1 MLRNYLKI
9 TFAVLKRRKFFTFIS
24 LFGISFT
31 LTVLIVAVSFLDHL
45 FAPNY
50 PEYQRDNLLYVS
62 HSEQVDTINNGS
74 NSSAVGYYF
83 LKEFISKMKT
93 PQKIAFATAP
103 NTINAYSPNGTKLRL
118 FFKYTDANFWEVN
131 NFDFVE
137 GKPYNQTNI
146 NQQEYVTVIN
156 ENTRDEYF
164 GKGVNAIG
172 KNFEIDNVKY
182 KVIGVVRGSPITRFY
197 TSSDIYFPYNLTKD
211 NLKSKELGGG
221 YLIFLRGQNSEAL
234 KAIKAEFDAI
244 VPKVPLPQG
253 DKYFKPH
260 KLYSEAEPYLNGFA
274 RELFGSATKSGLA
287 YFYMF
292 IVGIAILFM
301 SLPAINLININLNR
315 IMERSSEIGIRKAFG
330 ASSKTLTYQ
339 FITENIILS
348 LIGSVLSIF
357 LSIGVIYYIN
367 HSGLIPYADLTINW
381 VVFAWAILIS
391 VVFGLLSGVYP
402 AWRMSKLQVVEALK
416 A

>member
-9 TFAVLKRRKFFTFIS
+9 TLAVLKRRKFFTFIS

-50 PEYQRDNLLYVS
+50 PEYQRDNLLYIS
-62 HSEQVDTINNGS
+62 RTEQADTVNNGS

-93 PQKIAFATAP
+93 PEKIAFATTP
-103 NTINAYSPNGTKLRL
+103 KTINAYSPNGTKLRL
-118 FFKYTDANFWEVN
+118 FFKHTDANFWEVN

-146 NQQEYVTVIN
+146 NNQEYITVIN
-156 ENTRDEYF
+156 ENTRDDYF
-164 GKGVNAIG
+164 GKEVSAVG
-172 KNFEIDNVKY
+172 KHFEIDNVKY

-197 TSSDIYFPYNLTKD
+197 TTSDIYFPYNLTKE
-211 NLKSKELGGG
+211 NLKNIEIGGG
-221 YLIFLRGQNSEAL
+221 YIIFLRGKTPQNL
-234 KAIKAEFDAI
+234 KEIKAEFDAI
-244 VPKVPLPQG
+244 VPKVSLPKG
-253 DKYFKPH
+253 DKYFKPQI
-260 KLYSEAEPYLNGFA
+260 LYSEAESYLEGFT
-274 RELFGSATKSGLA
+274 RQLFGSSTNSGLA
-287 YFYMF
+287 YFYVF
-292 IVGIAILFM
+292 IVGFAILFM

-339 FITENIILS
+339 FITENIMLS
-348 LIGSVLSIF
+348 LIGSVVSIF

-381 VVFAWAILIS
+381 GVFAWAILIS

-402 AWRMSKLQVVEALK
+402 AWRMSKMQVVEALK

>member
-31 LTVLIVAVSFLDHL
+31 LTVLIVAVAFLDHL

-50 PEYQRDNLLYVS
+50 PEFQRDKILYIS
-62 HSEQVDTINNGS
+62 RTEQRDTTKGWANT
-74 NSSAVGYYF
+74 SSAGYF
-83 LKEFISKMKT
+83 FVKEYILKMKT
-93 PQKIAFATAP
+93 PEKIAFATQP

-118 FFKYTDANFWEVN
+118 FFKHTDANFWEVN
-131 NFDFVE
+131 NFVFVE

-146 NQQEYVTVIN
+146 DNHEYVTVIN

-172 KNFEIDNVKY
+172 KNFEVDNVDY
-182 KVIGVVRGSPITRFY
+182 KVIGIVKGSPITRFY

-211 NLKSKELGGG
+211 DLKNKDLGGG
-221 YLIFLRGQNSEAL
+221 YIVFLRGENTADL
-234 KAIKAEFDAI
+234 KKIKTEFDEML
-244 VPKVPLPQG
+244 PKIPLPKG
-253 DKYFKPH
+253 DGDFKPN
-260 KLYSEAEPYLNGFA
+260 KLYVDAESYLEGFT
-274 RELFGSATKSGLA
+274 RQLFGNGTNSGLA
-287 YFYMF
+287 YFYL
-292 IVGIAILFM
+292 IVVGFAILFM
-301 SLPAINLININLNR
+301 TLPAINLINININR
-315 IMERSSEIGIRKAFG
+315 IMERASEIGIRKAFG

-348 LIGSVLSIF
+348 LIGSILAIF

-367 HSGLIPYADLTINW
+367 ISGLIPYADLTINW
-381 VVFAWAILIS
+381 KVFSWAIFIS
-391 VVFGLLSGVYP
+391 IIFGLLSGVYP
-402 AWRMSKLQVVEALK
+402 AWRMSKMQVVEALK

>member
-1 MLRNYLKI
+1 MLKNYLKI
-9 TFAVLKRRKFFTFIS
+9 TFAVLKRRKFFTVIS

-50 PEYQRDNLLYVS
+50 PEYQRDNLLYIS
-62 HSEQVDTINNGS
+62 RTEQQDTLNNGT

-93 PQKIAFATAP
+93 PEKIAFATTP

-118 FFKYTDANFWEVN
+118 FFKHTDANFWEVN

-146 NQQEYVTVIN
+146 DKREYVTVIN
-156 ENTRDEYF
+156 ENTKDDYF
-164 GKGVNAIG
+164 GKGVNAVG
-172 KNFEIDNVKY
+172 KNIEIDNVKY
-182 KVIGVVRGSPITRFY
+182 KVTGVVRGSPITRLY
-197 TSSDIYFPYNLTKD
+197 TSSDVYFPYNLTKD
-211 NLKSKELGGG
+211 NLDSKELGGG
-221 YLIFLRGQNSEAL
+221 YIIFLRGKNSADL
-234 KAIKAEFDAI
+234 NAIKAEFKGI
-244 VPKVPLPQG
+244 VPKVPLSKG

-260 KLYSEAEPYLNGFA
+260 VLYSEAESYLEGFT
-274 RELFGSATKSGLA
+274 RQLFGSGSNSGLA
-287 YFYMF
+287 YFYVF
-292 IVGIAILFM
+292 VVGIAILFM

-348 LIGSVLSIF
+348 LIGSVVSILLSVC
-357 LSIGVIYYIN
+357 VIYYIN
-367 HSGLIPYADLTINW
+367 HSGLIEYADLTINW
-381 VVFAWAILIS
+381 GVFAWAILIS
-391 VVFGLLSGVYP
+391 IVFGLLSGVYP
-402 AWRMSKLQVVEALK
+402 AWRMSKMQIVEALK